1 MFTISNRIIVV
12 DNSEDDLRRIATEF
26 NNKGVGC
33 RTILYDGITFPPE
46 PFVDVR
52 IAFFDVNLATSFSD
66 NDTFAILENA
76 IKSYISP
83 ENGPYA
89 LIFWT
94 NKTAWKD
101 DFIQYINRDQS
112 QNNIVREKLKPYHIS
127 IIDKT
132 SISEK
137 NPLETILKQELTN
150 PMVELC
156 LSFDNQLRQ
165 AADNTIN
172 NLLSLIEIGENWGRP
187 TQFEENCKKL
197 FTKIAITAHGLNNAK
212 QNPDSAINDSVIPI
226 IAHSLPQNTLWQNFL
241 NQYIQS
247 IETEKDIILNDDSS
261 LKKLNNFFLIDKRI
275 TQKEMRGAIVKLNVE
290 LFSRY
295 FNIEF
300 LDWVKNQFAKKNKEI
315 AGDIYPIAVEI
326 SAACDYCQQKNR
338 NHKYLM
344 GIASSSKIP
353 DNKKLNIYHTD
364 GFFYQDQ
371 DLYMAFDFNYIFI
384 DNSPS
389 IVETTLFGFR
399 KEMVDLLGNKYANH
413 VARIGI
419 TSFK

>member
-1 MFTISNRIIVV
+1 M
-12 DNSEDDLRRIATEF
+12 
-26 NNKGVGC
+26 
-33 RTILYDGITFPPE
+33 
-46 PFVDVR
+46 
-52 IAFFDVNLATSFSD
+52 
-66 NDTFAILENA
+66 
-76 IKSYISP
+76 
-83 ENGPYA
+83 
-89 LIFWT
+89 
-94 NKTAWKD
+94 
-101 DFIQYINRDQS
+101 
-112 QNNIVREKLKPYHIS
+112 
-127 IIDKT
+127 
-132 SISEK
+132 
-137 NPLETILKQELTN
+137 
-150 PMVELC
+150 
-156 LSFDNQLRQ
+156 
-165 AADNTIN
+165 
-172 NLLSLIEIGENWGRP
+172 
-187 TQFEENCKKL
+187 
-197 FTKIAITAHGLNNAK
+197 
-212 QNPDSAINDSVIPI
+212 
-226 IAHSLPQNTLWQNFL
+226 PQNTLWQNFL

-300 LDWVKNQFAKKNKEI
+300 LDWVKNQFAQNNKEI